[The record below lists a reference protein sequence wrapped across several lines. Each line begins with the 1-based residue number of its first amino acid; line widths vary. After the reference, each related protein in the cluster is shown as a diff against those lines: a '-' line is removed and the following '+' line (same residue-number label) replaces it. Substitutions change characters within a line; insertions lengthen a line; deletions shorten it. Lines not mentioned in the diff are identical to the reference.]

1 MLREV
6 GRKATFYM
14 LKYVKNNCKGGK
26 NMDNTRR
33 IYLDNI
39 RWITVCI
46 VVIYH
51 VIYMY
56 NGVQPFGVIGPFK
69 EQQLQD
75 AFQYFVYPW
84 MMALLF
90 TVSGMTVR
98 YYMEKHNVKEFIR
111 DKTRKLLVPSTVGLF
126 VFQWIL
132 GYYNMKIS
140 GALESFESVPGIVR
154 YVIMA
159 ISGIGVLWYIQ
170 VLWIFSMLLLLVR
183 KIERDRIWKKGE
195 KTPVWLLVLLTA
207 FVYGFSQVLNTPVV
221 TVYRFGIYGFCFFTG
236 YFIFSHDEV
245 VERLSK
251 WWWILGI
258 VAGATGIFYTIYYFG
273 ENYAVAPVLNNLPAC
288 IYCWFSI
295 LAILAFMKKYGNAEN
310 KVSRWMLKKI
320 LGNLCFSL
328 SSIGL
333 RSLLP

>member
-1 MLREV
+1 
-6 GRKATFYM
+6 
-14 LKYVKNNCKGGK
+14 
-26 NMDNTRR
+26 MDNTRR

-56 NGVQPFGVIGPFK
+56 NGVQLFGVIGPFK

-75 AFQYFVYPW
+75 AFQYLVYPW
-84 MMALLF
+84 MMALLY

-98 YYMEKHNVKEFIR
+98 YYLEKHNLKEFIR

-140 GALESFESVPGIVR
+140 GAFESFESVPGIVR

-195 KTPVWLLVLLTA
+195 KTPVWLLVLLTV

-251 WWWILGI
+251 WWRIFLI
-258 VAGATGIFYTIYYFG
+258 AAGATGIWKLG
-273 ENYAVAPVLNNLPAC
+273 KQ
-288 IYCWFSI
+288 SI
-295 LAILAFMKKYGNAEN
+295 KMD
-310 KVSRWMLKKI
+310 VKKI

-328 SSIGL
+328 SFISL
-333 RSLLP
+333 CSLLPEAFCFRTFGRYCIYSRGNQCICRCIAFI